1 MIMSIYRSD
10 KIELEY
16 DSSERVYLLTINDT
30 YGHYIDTV
38 KLDKE
43 EFIGKEALAQQK
55 AEGPKQ
61 RVVGIELKDKAVPR
75 HGYAVL
81 FEGEKIGEVT
91 TGYNSIST
99 GKSVCMALVDAAHG
113 KLGTELEVQIRKKTF
128 AGVVVKKRFYD
139 KHYKK

>member
-43 EFIGKEALAQQK
+43 EFKDLCSEKEKYGK
-55 AEGPKQ
+55 
-61 RVVGIELKDKAVPR
+61 
-75 HGYAVL
+75 
-81 FEGEKIGEVT
+81 
-91 TGYNSIST
+91 
-99 GKSVCMALVDAAHG
+99 
-113 KLGTELEVQIRKKTF
+113 
-128 AGVVVKKRFYD
+128 
-139 KHYKK
+139 